1 MVEHP
6 RFGEEGLGQAQCPAG
21 IAGQKHAL
29 GERGRWLQVDG
40 IAAHA
45 RQTVFP
51 AGTFTRVDSAAM
63 PGEAKLPRSSGG
75 LHMSE
80 FKSETEFREVMDR
93 TFALMSEDPDMGP
106 KLRDADTPQRFEFT
120 DVDLVVNIRAGGP
133 AESNLSWVW
142 SDDIDWEPQ
151 VRMQMSSETAN
162 RYFQGKEN
170 IAIAIARRRIKAA
183 GDVKAALA
191 ILPITKPLFA
201 RYRAMIAADYP
212 HLED

>member
-1 MVEHP
+1 
-6 RFGEEGLGQAQCPAG
+6 
-21 IAGQKHAL
+21 
-29 GERGRWLQVDG
+29 
-40 IAAHA
+40 
-45 RQTVFP
+45 
-51 AGTFTRVDSAAM
+51 
-63 PGEAKLPRSSGG
+63 
-75 LHMSE
+75 MSE
-80 FKSETEFREVMDR
+80 FKSESEFREVMDR

-133 AESNLSWVW
+133 EEPNLSWVW
-142 SDDIDWEPQ
+142 TDDIDWEPK
-151 VRMQMSSETAN
+151 VRMTMSSATAN

-191 ILPITKPLFA
+191 ILPITKTLFP

-212 HLED
+212 HLEG